1 LFGVFAVGTAY
12 NMAYEVSDDAWMRFW
27 WWNTFITAA
36 LGIGV
41 IIWFFVGGILDI
53 RNLFHIL
60 RTLKR
65 DPNDDGTVPD

>member
-1 LFGVFAVGTAY
+1 
-12 NMAYEVSDDAWMRFW
+12 
-27 WWNTFITAA
+27 
-36 LGIGV
+36 
-41 IIWFFVGGILDI
+41 VGGILDI